1 MTITGGIG
9 ETGGMKGTKDGNNKK
24 AGARFGVPLILLSTA
39 KSYQMGAVKPVKL
52 KWNAV
57 MLSKAGGGLK
67 PSGDFVCFGWHGHNM
82 ICGGPVPYARR
93 LHGMFLST
101 SAGSHCGL
109 QGLLIGRRGGN
120 LHKLGSALLHCNVL
134 CGCLRCGGYEGP
146 GRSSCCKLT
155 MGGGGGGN
163 NGGGKGGGPS
173 YCTEK
178 VGIGCLCMLGF
189 SHDGVAS
196 GETNTMPE
204 SNLQYRLA
212 TNAAVI
218 PSTKVARM
226 IIRTIVHVT
235 RAATMNLE

>member
-24 AGARFGVPLILLSTA
+24 ALKKAGARFGVPLILLSTA
-39 KSYQMGAVKPVKL
+39 KSHQMGAVKPVKL

-67 PSGDFVCFGWHGHNM
+67 PSGDFVCFGWRGHNM
-82 ICGGPVPYARR
+82 ICGGPGPSARR
-93 LHGMFLST
+93 LHGMLLST

-146 GRSSCCKLT
+146 SRSSCC
-155 MGGGGGGN
+155 
-163 NGGGKGGGPS
+163 NGGCNGGGPS
-173 YCTEK
+173 HCTEQ
-178 VGIGCLCMLGF
+178 VGIGCICMLGF
-189 SHDGVAS
+189 SSDGVAS
-196 GETNTMPE
+196 GETNTMSE
-204 SNLQYRLA
+204 LNLQYRLA

-226 IIRTIVHVT
+226 IITTIVHVRSAPT
-235 RAATMNLE
+235 INLE